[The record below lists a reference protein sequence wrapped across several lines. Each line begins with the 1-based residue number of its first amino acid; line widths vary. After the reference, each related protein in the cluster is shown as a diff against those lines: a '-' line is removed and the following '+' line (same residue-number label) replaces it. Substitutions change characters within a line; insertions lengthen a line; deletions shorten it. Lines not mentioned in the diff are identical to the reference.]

1 MKRNQYGLNLDEG
14 IALTSKEDFD
24 LLYLESDSEVENRL
38 VNWIKNS
45 SSSVI
50 FGGQI
55 GCGKTTTIERAL
67 HIAEKRPDIICH
79 FDRNHINPSPIDT
92 WLIVFAEVARFSAP
106 QAFSI
111 IIEHLPGI
119 QKILGVSTDEWKE
132 TVKLTLLEKYSPK
145 ALIKHQKFKE
155 LLEPLLE
162 YLPGILKTILQEI
175 ESILGRRIFILASGV
190 DKFEL
195 GTSAYISLSEPL
207 TVLASFKTLFE
218 VNAVHLFA
226 NDRWTQ
232 GLKKEV
238 LAASSPHWIEAM
250 FNKRLGV
257 YAQVYKN
264 QIPSLA
270 TYSGGI
276 PRQALRLLDHFI
288 IQQKHYPNQN
298 DAIIHS
304 VEAVNRDFF
313 SFAKKPKNEFLKAV
327 AKQNY
332 LETTLVSITGD
343 QETAM
348 RAVFGNWIIL
358 KQPQQDSRWQVL
370 VNPVIKSSFADL
382 SIDDP
387 EMLLLKKY
395 ADQQGMSAHGLDI
408 DIQMKEWQETLRG
421 VVDHPLA
428 LNITEILDTISS
440 SLLSK
445 NREDRIIVAYENHQ
459 NAEIVRAYFEA
470 KSNTYEYQVW
480 KHIAVLGGKQQSP
493 LNEILNFFSD
503 ETIDIY
509 SVDFVGDFTNE
520 QLSELNLR
528 RDTFIDKQ
536 LIWWI
541 PKNKLAQYLVQWT
554 QLRQLFQIFI
564 LEDDI
569 SKSLKIEEIDA
580 DIEFMQDL
588 AESENTAEFSYVSNL
603 KKVLNYLKA
612 DKQHAA

>member
-14 IALTSKEDFD
+14 IALTSNEEFD

-67 HIAEKRPDIICH
+67 RIAEKKPDIICH

-92 WLIVFAEVARFSAP
+92 WLIVFAEVARFSAT
-106 QAFSI
+106 QSFSI
-111 IIEHLPGI
+111 MVEHLPGL
-119 QKILGVSTDEWKE
+119 QEILGISLDKWEESVTQ
-132 TVKLTLLEKYSPK
+132 VLLEKYSPL
-145 ALIKHQKFKE
+145 ALEKHRKLNE

-162 YLPGILKTILQEI
+162 HLPGIVRTILLEI
-175 ESILGRRIFILASGV
+175 EEMLGRRIFILASGV
-190 DKFEL
+190 DKFEP
-195 GTSAYISLSEPL
+195 GTAAYISLSEPL
-207 TVLASFKTLFE
+207 IVLALFKTLFE

-238 LAASSPHWIEAM
+238 LTASSQHWIEVM
-250 FNKRLGV
+250 LSKRLGV

-264 QIPSLA
+264 QIPTLA
-270 TYSGGI
+270 AYSGGI

-288 IQQKHYPNQN
+288 IQHKHYLDQN
-298 DAIIHS
+298 NAIIYS

-313 SFAKKPKNEFLKAV
+313 SFAKKPKNELLKVV
-327 AKQNY
+327 AKQKE
-332 LETTLVSITGD
+332 LETTLVSMPGD

-348 RAVFGNWIIL
+348 RAMFGNWIIL
-358 KQPQQDSRWQVL
+358 KQPVQESRWQAC
-370 VNPVIKSSFADL
+370 VNPVIKSSFDNL
-382 SIDDP
+382 SADDP
-387 EMLLLKKY
+387 EMLILKKY

-408 DIQMKEWQETLRG
+408 DVQMKGWQETLRG

-440 SLLSK
+440 ALLSK

-459 NAEIVRAYFEA
+459 NADIVRAYLEA

-480 KHIAVLGGKQQSP
+480 KHIAVQGGKQQSP
-493 LNEILNFFSD
+493 LNEILNFFSN

-509 SVDFVGDFTNE
+509 SVDFVGDLNNE

-541 PKNKLAQYLVQWT
+541 PKNRLAQYLVQWT

-569 SKSLKIEEIDA
+569 SKSLSAEEVEA
-580 DIEFMQDL
+580 DLEFMQDL
-588 AESENTAEFSYVSNL
+588 VESENTAEFSYVSNL
-603 KKVLNYLKA
+603 QKVLAYLKVGN
-612 DKQHAA
+612 HGS

>member
-14 IALTSKEDFD
+14 IALTSNEEFD

-67 HIAEKRPDIICH
+67 RIAEKKPDIICH

-92 WLIVFAEVARFSAP
+92 WLIVFAEVARCSAP

-111 IIEHLPGI
+111 IIEHLPEI

-132 TVKLTLLEKYSPK
+132 SVKLTLLEKYSPK

-238 LAASSPHWIEAM
+238 LTASSSNWIEAM
-250 FNKRLGV
+250 LNKRLGV

-264 QIPSLA
+264 QIPILSA
-270 TYSGGI
+270 YSGGI

-288 IQQKHYPNQN
+288 IQHKHYPNQN
-298 DAIIHS
+298 DVIIHC

-313 SFAKKPKNEFLKAV
+313 SFAKKPKNELLKAV
-327 AKQNY
+327 SKQNY

-358 KQPQQDSRWQVL
+358 KKHKQESLWQAC
-370 VNPVIKSSFADL
+370 VNPVIKSSFANL
-382 SIDDP
+382 SVSDP

-408 DIQMKEWQETLRG
+408 DVQMKDWQETLRG
-421 VVDHPLA
+421 VVDHPIA
-428 LNITEILDTISS
+428 LKITEILDTISS
-440 SLLSK
+440 ALLSK
-445 NREDRIIVAYENHQ
+445 DREDRIIVGYENHQ
-459 NAEIVRAYFEA
+459 NAEIVRAYLEA

-480 KHIAVLGGKQQSP
+480 KHVAVQGGNQQLP
-493 LNEILNFFSD
+493 LNEILNFLAD
-503 ETIDIY
+503 ETIGIY
-509 SVDFVGDFTNE
+509 SIDFVGDFNDE
-520 QLSELNLR
+520 QLNELNLR
-528 RDTFIDKQ
+528 RDTFIEKQ

-541 PKNKLAQYLVQWT
+541 PKNKLAQYLVQLT

-569 SKSLKIEEIDA
+569 SKSLKTEDIEA
-580 DIEFMQDL
+580 DLEFMQDL
-588 AESENTAEFSYVSNL
+588 VESENTAEFSYVSNL
-603 KKVLNYLKA
+603 QKVLNYLKA
-612 DKQHAA
+612 GNHGA

>member
-1 MKRNQYGLNLDEG
+1 MKRNQYGVNLDEG
-14 IALTSKEDFD
+14 IALTSQEEFD
-24 LLYLESDSEVENRL
+24 LLYLESDSEVENHL

-45 SSSVI
+45 SSSII

-67 HIAEKRPDIICH
+67 RIAEKKPDIICH
-79 FDRNHINPSPIDT
+79 FDRNHINPSPLDT
-92 WLIVFAEVARFSAP
+92 WLIVFAEVARFSAT

-119 QKILGVSTDEWKE
+119 KKILGVSPEEWE
-132 TVKLTLLEKYSPK
+132 ESVKLVLLEKYSSK
-145 ALIKHQKFKE
+145 ALIKHQKLKE
-155 LLEPLLE
+155 LLEPSLE

-175 ESILGRRIFILASGV
+175 ESRLRRRIFVLASGV
-190 DKFEL
+190 DKFEP

-238 LAASSPHWIEAM
+238 LAASSLHWIEAM
-250 FNKRLGV
+250 LNKRLGV

-264 QIPSLA
+264 QIPILSA
-270 TYSGGI
+270 YSAGI

-288 IQQKHYPNQN
+288 IQHKHYPNQN

-313 SFAKKPKNEFLKAV
+313 SFAKKPKNELLKAV

-343 QETAM
+343 KETAM

-358 KQPQQDSRWQVL
+358 KKHEQESRWQAS
-370 VNPVIKSSFADL
+370 VNPVIKSSFANL
-382 SIDDP
+382 TVSDP
-387 EMLLLKKY
+387 EMVLLKQY

-408 DIQMKEWQETLRG
+408 DIQMKDWQETLRG
-421 VVDHPLA
+421 VVDHPIA
-428 LNITEILDTISS
+428 LNITEILDIISS
-440 SLLSK
+440 ALLSK
-445 NREDRIIVAYENHQ
+445 DRKDRIIVAYENHQ
-459 NAEIVRAYFEA
+459 NAEIVRAYLEA
-470 KSNTYEYQVW
+470 KSNSYEYQEW
-480 KHIAVLGGKQQSP
+480 KHITVQGDNQQSL
-493 LNEILNFFSD
+493 LNEIVNFFSD
-503 ETIDIY
+503 EAIDIY
-509 SVDFVGDFTNE
+509 SVDFVGDFNNE

-541 PKNKLAQYLVQWT
+541 PKNKLAQYLVLWT

-569 SKSLKIEEIDA
+569 SKSLSAEEVEA
-580 DIEFMQDL
+580 DL
-588 AESENTAEFSYVSNL
+588 AFMKDLVELENTAEFSYVSNL
-603 KKVLNYLKA
+603 QKVLAYLKVGN
-612 DKQHAA
+612 HGS

>member
-14 IALTSKEDFD
+14 IALTSKEEFD
-24 LLYLESDSEVENRL
+24 QLYLESDSEVENRL
-38 VNWIKNS
+38 VYWIKNS

-55 GCGKTTTIERAL
+55 GCGKTTTIEHAL
-67 HIAEKRPDIICH
+67 RISEKSPDIICH
-79 FDRNHINPSPIDT
+79 FDRNHINPSPLDT
-92 WLIVFAEVARFSAP
+92 WLIVFAEVARFSATQSFP
-106 QAFSI
+106 VMV
-111 IIEHLPGI
+111 EHLPGL
-119 QKILGVSTDEWKE
+119 QEILGVSPDEWE
-132 TVKLTLLEKYSPK
+132 ESATQALLEKYSPL
-145 ALIKHQKFKE
+145 ALEKHQKFKE

-238 LAASSPHWIEAM
+238 LAASSPFWIEAM
-250 FNKRLGV
+250 LSKRLGV

-264 QIPSLA
+264 KIPSLA
-270 TYSGGI
+270 AYSGGI

-288 IQQKHYPNQN
+288 IQQKHYTDQN
-298 DAIIHS
+298 DAIIHC

-358 KQPQQDSRWQVL
+358 KRPQQDSRWQVL

-421 VVDHPLA
+421 VIDHPLA

-459 NAEIVRAYFEA
+459 NAEIVRAYLEA

-480 KHIAVLGGKQQSP
+480 KHIAVLGGKQQWP

-541 PKNKLAQYLVQWT
+541 PKNKLAQNLVQWT

>member
-14 IALTSKEDFD
+14 IALTSNEEFD

-67 HIAEKRPDIICH
+67 RIAEKKPDIICH
-79 FDRNHINPSPIDT
+79 FDRNHINPSPLDT

-132 TVKLTLLEKYSPK
+132 SVKLTLLEKYSPK

-195 GTSAYISLSEPL
+195 GTSAYISLSETL

-238 LAASSPHWIEAM
+238 LAASSTHWIEAM
-250 FNKRLGV
+250 LNKRLGV

-264 QIPSLA
+264 QIPILSS
-270 TYSGGI
+270 YSGGI

-288 IQQKHYPNQN
+288 IQNKHYPDQN

-358 KQPQQDSRWQVL
+358 KKHKQESLWQAC
-370 VNPVIKSSFADL
+370 VNPIIKSSFVNL
-382 SIDDP
+382 SVSDP
-387 EMLLLKKY
+387 EMLLLKQY

-408 DIQMKEWQETLRG
+408 DVQMKDWQETLRG
-421 VVDHPLA
+421 VVDNPIA

-440 SLLSK
+440 ALLSK
-445 NREDRIIVAYENHQ
+445 NREDRIIVAYENYQ
-459 NAEIVRAYFEA
+459 NAEIVRAYLEA

-480 KHIAVLGGKQQSP
+480 KHIAVQGGKQQSP
-493 LNEILNFFSD
+493 LNEILNFFSN

-509 SVDFVGDFTNE
+509 SVDFVGDFNNE

-541 PKNKLAQYLVQWT
+541 PKNKLAQYLVQLT

-603 KKVLNYLKA
+603 RKVLDYLKA
-612 DKQHAA
+612 DNHGS